1 MTEVENSIAYLEK
14 QMPMDDETLEKHI
27 QTLID
32 ALKNSEE
39 KTGYWKEE
47 NNPNYS
53 PFDPNTETVIY
64 SCSNCWEKSA
74 HSTKYCSYCG
84 AKMRKADYYANDWLG
99 LN

>member
-1 MTEVENSIAYLEK
+1 MGIMHAVFDAYHERKEPWLSLPAMKKIIAEATKLR
-14 QMPMDDETLEKHI
+14 
-27 QTLID
+27 
-32 ALKNSEE
+32 SEE

-53 PFDPNTETVIY
+53 PFDPTTETVTY

-74 HSTKYCSYCG
+74 HSTNYCSHCG

-99 LN
+99 I